1 MATSDM
7 NLPDQRDGL
16 TGLSVDDVTKI
27 ITAAKTAETDPVT
40 AAVQLFSGLGDKA
53 TVSGNNLREAL
64 STAAIPIAPPLD
76 ALLSA
81 IQDITK
87 TGDVVA
93 VTNGQEVHI
102 VLDGTPVRLKN
113 EVSFGVAEQDGLPA
127 LQNIAGVS
135 VHKLF
140 WIDIQTIQL
149 KQNQGQ
155 KFIQVATA
163 HGSKDIPLG

>member
-1 MATSDM
+1 MATSDT
-7 NLPDQRDGL
+7 NLPGQGDGL

-27 ITAAKTAETDPVT
+27 ITAAKTAGTDPVT
-40 AAVQLFSGLGDKA
+40 AAVQLFSGLDDKA
-53 TVSGNNLREAL
+53 TVSGSNLREAL
-64 STAAIPIAPPLD
+64 STAAIPIAAPLD

-87 TGDVVA
+87 TGDRVE
-93 VTNGQEVHI
+93 VTNGQEVHM

-127 LQNIAGVS
+127 FQNIVGVS

-149 KQNQGQ
+149 IQNQGQ
-155 KFIQVATA
+155 KVIRVETS